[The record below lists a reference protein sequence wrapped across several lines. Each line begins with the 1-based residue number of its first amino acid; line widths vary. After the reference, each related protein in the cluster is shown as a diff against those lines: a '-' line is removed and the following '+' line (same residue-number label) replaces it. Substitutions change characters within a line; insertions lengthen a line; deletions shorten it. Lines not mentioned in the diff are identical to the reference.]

1 MVLRR
6 LLTGHRVQHN
16 RRTDHEQNTHDGKH
30 HSTVVAGR
38 GQVKAARIDHGQR
51 SLGIGAAVVLGH
63 VHIFAADGSGGGQQF
78 VLQML
83 LRDVLQIRVTL
94 NDFGIAG
101 VILDQ
106 AQSVG
111 GIDGAAFGAFFLG
124 DDGSLDFGQR
134 TSFRMSFSLWM

>member
-1 MVLRR
+1 
-6 LLTGHRVQHN
+6 
-16 RRTDHEQNTHDGKH
+16 
-30 HSTVVAGR
+30 
-38 GQVKAARIDHGQR
+38 
-51 SLGIGAAVVLGH
+51 
-63 VHIFAADGSGGGQQF
+63 
-78 VLQML
+78 ML

-124 DDGSLDFGQR
+124 DDNLNILFQQHIAVIGADFRHGIGIV
-134 TSFRMSFSLWM
+134 L